1 MRILPNDP
9 RDSAKNKKLNVLN
22 NQPKLKGEEFSH
34 EERMTNEVA
43 SSEYMGGGKGRV
55 DLKNDKSETGGY

>member
-1 MRILPNDP
+1 MPKDP
-9 RDSAKNKKLNVLN
+9 RDSSKNKKLDVLKR
-22 NQPKLKGEEFSH
+22 PKLKAEEFSREFSH

-43 SSEYMGGGKGRV
+43 SSEYMGGGKGGA